1 MTYTYI
7 INVVAPISVISERQ
21 ISYNKY
27 PIVCISKK
35 GLDKVW
41 ENQQVQDFVESTINN
56 MGNELIDKSV
66 VHVRIVDSKAQITD
80 EEIPTKNVVE
90 LWR

>member
-7 INVVAPISVISERQ
+7 INVIAPISIISEQ
-21 ISYNKY
+21 QVSYNKY

-41 ENQQVQDFVESTINN
+41 ENEQVQEFIENTIGV
-56 MGNELIDKSV
+56 MGNELLDRSF
-66 VHVRIVDSKAQITD
+66 VHVRVVDSKARITD
-80 EEIPTKNVVE
+80 YEMPTKEIVN

>member
-56 MGNELIDKSV
+56 MGNELIEKSV
-66 VHVRIVDSKAQITD
+66 VHVRIVDSKARITD

>member
-7 INVVAPISVISERQ
+7 INVVAPINVISEHQ
-21 ISYNKY
+21 VSYNKY

-41 ENQQVQDFVESTINN
+41 ENEQVQEFVENTIGS
-56 MGNELIDKSV
+56 MGNELMDRSTI
-66 VHVRIVDSKAQITD
+66 HVRVVDSKARITD
-80 EEIPTKNVVE
+80 YDIPTKEVVA

>member
-66 VHVRIVDSKAQITD
+66 VHVRIVDSKARITD
-80 EEIPTKNVVE
+80 EEIPTKNIVE